1 MKIGVI
7 GQGFV
12 GSAITST
19 FSKTYDILTYDK
31 FKSNITNSNIAHFIT
46 PFIMTRVNGVV
57 SFQGTYE
64 DMTFYK
70 KEGKNYVRKKSG
82 VSKERI
88 ANDPNY
94 VRTRENMNEFSL
106 NISSGKML
114 RLSLGSLVFKAKDA
128 RLSNRL
134 MQTMSKIK
142 NLDSTSARGER
153 SVSNGI
159 ATAEGKQY
167 LIGFDFNSNA
177 PLDSVLFANYTLDT
191 ATGEIAIASIIPA
204 DQLRFPEGAT
214 NVVFQCGVLNI
225 DFATGLTDLV
235 LSPPNNLLLNVTQSS
250 ISMIPASM
258 PTGAGVTVYLFIVTF
273 FQEINGVQYSLK
285 NEEYNVLH
293 IVDVI

>member
-1 MKIGVI
+1 M
-7 GQGFV
+7 
-12 GSAITST
+12 
-19 FSKTYDILTYDK
+19 
-31 FKSNITNSNIAHFIT
+31 
-46 PFIMTRVNGVV
+46 PRVNGVV

-235 LSPPNNLLLNVTQSS
+235 LSPPNNMLLNMTQSS

-273 FQEINGVQYSLK
+273 FQEINGMPYSLK

>member
-1 MKIGVI
+1 M
-7 GQGFV
+7 
-12 GSAITST
+12 
-19 FSKTYDILTYDK
+19 
-31 FKSNITNSNIAHFIT
+31 
-46 PFIMTRVNGVV
+46 PRVNGVV

-235 LSPPNNLLLNVTQSS
+235 LSPPNNLLLNMTQSS
-250 ISMIPASM
+250 ISMMPASM

>member
-1 MKIGVI
+1 M
-7 GQGFV
+7 
-12 GSAITST
+12 
-19 FSKTYDILTYDK
+19 
-31 FKSNITNSNIAHFIT
+31 
-46 PFIMTRVNGVV
+46 PRVNGVV

-235 LSPPNNLLLNVTQSS
+235 LSPPNNLLLNMTQSS

-273 FQEINGVQYSLK
+273 FQEINGVPYSLK

>member
-1 MKIGVI
+1 M
-7 GQGFV
+7 
-12 GSAITST
+12 
-19 FSKTYDILTYDK
+19 
-31 FKSNITNSNIAHFIT
+31 
-46 PFIMTRVNGVV
+46 PRVNGVV

-235 LSPPNNLLLNVTQSS
+235 LSPPNNMLLNMTQSS
-250 ISMIPASM
+250 ISMIPASL

>member
-1 MKIGVI
+1 M
-7 GQGFV
+7 
-12 GSAITST
+12 
-19 FSKTYDILTYDK
+19 
-31 FKSNITNSNIAHFIT
+31 
-46 PFIMTRVNGVV
+46 PRVNGVV

-235 LSPPNNLLLNVTQSS
+235 LSPPNNLLLNMTQSS
-250 ISMIPASM
+250 ISMIPASL

>member
-1 MKIGVI
+1 M
-7 GQGFV
+7 
-12 GSAITST
+12 
-19 FSKTYDILTYDK
+19 
-31 FKSNITNSNIAHFIT
+31 
-46 PFIMTRVNGVV
+46 PRVNGVV

-191 ATGEIAIASIIPA
+191 ATGKIAIASIIPA

-235 LSPPNNLLLNVTQSS
+235 LSPPNNLLLNMTQSS

>member
-1 MKIGVI
+1 
-7 GQGFV
+7 
-12 GSAITST
+12 
-19 FSKTYDILTYDK
+19 
-31 FKSNITNSNIAHFIT
+31 
-46 PFIMTRVNGVV
+46 
-57 SFQGTYE
+57 
-64 DMTFYK
+64 
-70 KEGKNYVRKKSG
+70 
-82 VSKERI
+82 
-88 ANDPNY
+88 
-94 VRTRENMNEFSL
+94 MNEFSL

-235 LSPPNNLLLNVTQSS
+235 LSPPNNLLLNMTQSS

-273 FQEINGVQYSLK
+273 FQEINGVPYSLK

-293 IVDVI
+293 IVDVV

>member
-1 MKIGVI
+1 M
-7 GQGFV
+7 
-12 GSAITST
+12 
-19 FSKTYDILTYDK
+19 
-31 FKSNITNSNIAHFIT
+31 
-46 PFIMTRVNGVV
+46 PRVNGVV

-134 MQTMSKIK
+134 MQTMSRIK

-235 LSPPNNLLLNVTQSS
+235 LSPPNNLLLNMTQSS
-250 ISMIPASM
+250 ISMIPASL

>member
-1 MKIGVI
+1 M
-7 GQGFV
+7 
-12 GSAITST
+12 
-19 FSKTYDILTYDK
+19 
-31 FKSNITNSNIAHFIT
+31 
-46 PFIMTRVNGVV
+46 PRVNGVV

-235 LSPPNNLLLNVTQSS
+235 LSPPNNMLLNMTQSS

>member
-1 MKIGVI
+1 M
-7 GQGFV
+7 
-12 GSAITST
+12 
-19 FSKTYDILTYDK
+19 
-31 FKSNITNSNIAHFIT
+31 
-46 PFIMTRVNGVV
+46 PRVNGVV

-235 LSPPNNLLLNVTQSS
+235 LSPPNNMLLNMTQSS

-273 FQEINGVQYSLK
+273 FQEINGVPYSLK

>member
-1 MKIGVI
+1 M
-7 GQGFV
+7 
-12 GSAITST
+12 
-19 FSKTYDILTYDK
+19 
-31 FKSNITNSNIAHFIT
+31 
-46 PFIMTRVNGVV
+46 PRVNGVV

-214 NVVFQCGVLNI
+214 NVVFQCGLLNI

-235 LSPPNNLLLNVTQSS
+235 LSPPNNLLLNMTQSS

>member
-1 MKIGVI
+1 
-7 GQGFV
+7 
-12 GSAITST
+12 
-19 FSKTYDILTYDK
+19 
-31 FKSNITNSNIAHFIT
+31 
-46 PFIMTRVNGVV
+46 
-57 SFQGTYE
+57 
-64 DMTFYK
+64 MTFYK

-235 LSPPNNLLLNVTQSS
+235 LSPPNNLLLNMTQSS
-250 ISMIPASM
+250 ISMMPASM

>member
-1 MKIGVI
+1 M
-7 GQGFV
+7 
-12 GSAITST
+12 
-19 FSKTYDILTYDK
+19 
-31 FKSNITNSNIAHFIT
+31 
-46 PFIMTRVNGVV
+46 PRVNGVV

-235 LSPPNNLLLNVTQSS
+235 LSPPNNLLLNMTQSS
-250 ISMIPASM
+250 ISMMPASM

-273 FQEINGVQYSLK
+273 FQEINGMPYSLK

>member
-1 MKIGVI
+1 M
-7 GQGFV
+7 
-12 GSAITST
+12 
-19 FSKTYDILTYDK
+19 
-31 FKSNITNSNIAHFIT
+31 
-46 PFIMTRVNGVV
+46 PRVNGVV

-191 ATGEIAIASIIPA
+191 ATGKIAIASIIPA

-235 LSPPNNLLLNVTQSS
+235 LSPPNNMLLNMTQSS

>member
-1 MKIGVI
+1 M
-7 GQGFV
+7 
-12 GSAITST
+12 
-19 FSKTYDILTYDK
+19 
-31 FKSNITNSNIAHFIT
+31 
-46 PFIMTRVNGVV
+46 PRVNGVV

-235 LSPPNNLLLNVTQSS
+235 LSPPNNLLLNMTQSS
-250 ISMIPASM
+250 ISMIPASL

-273 FQEINGVQYSLK
+273 FQEINGVPYSLK

>member
-1 MKIGVI
+1 M
-7 GQGFV
+7 
-12 GSAITST
+12 
-19 FSKTYDILTYDK
+19 
-31 FKSNITNSNIAHFIT
+31 
-46 PFIMTRVNGVV
+46 PRVNGVV

-134 MQTMSKIK
+134 MQTMSRIK

-214 NVVFQCGVLNI
+214 NVVFQCGLLNI

-235 LSPPNNLLLNVTQSS
+235 LSPPNNMLLNMTQSS

>member
-1 MKIGVI
+1 M
-7 GQGFV
+7 
-12 GSAITST
+12 
-19 FSKTYDILTYDK
+19 
-31 FKSNITNSNIAHFIT
+31 
-46 PFIMTRVNGVV
+46 PRVNGVV

-134 MQTMSKIK
+134 MQTMSRIK

-191 ATGEIAIASIIPA
+191 ATGKIAIASIIPA

-214 NVVFQCGVLNI
+214 NVVFQCGLLNI

-235 LSPPNNLLLNVTQSS
+235 LSPPNNMLLNMTQSS

>member
-1 MKIGVI
+1 M
-7 GQGFV
+7 
-12 GSAITST
+12 
-19 FSKTYDILTYDK
+19 
-31 FKSNITNSNIAHFIT
+31 
-46 PFIMTRVNGVV
+46 PRVNGVV

-134 MQTMSKIK
+134 MQTMSRIK

-235 LSPPNNLLLNVTQSS
+235 LSPPNNMLLNMTQSS

>member
-1 MKIGVI
+1 M
-7 GQGFV
+7 
-12 GSAITST
+12 
-19 FSKTYDILTYDK
+19 
-31 FKSNITNSNIAHFIT
+31 
-46 PFIMTRVNGVV
+46 PRVNGVV

-134 MQTMSKIK
+134 MQTMSRIK

-235 LSPPNNLLLNVTQSS
+235 LSPPNNLLLNMTQSS

>member
-1 MKIGVI
+1 M
-7 GQGFV
+7 
-12 GSAITST
+12 
-19 FSKTYDILTYDK
+19 
-31 FKSNITNSNIAHFIT
+31 
-46 PFIMTRVNGVV
+46 PRVNGVV

-214 NVVFQCGVLNI
+214 NVEFQCGVLNI

-235 LSPPNNLLLNVTQSS
+235 LSPPNNLLLNMTQSS

-273 FQEINGVQYSLK
+273 FQEINGVPYSLK

>member
-1 MKIGVI
+1 M
-7 GQGFV
+7 
-12 GSAITST
+12 
-19 FSKTYDILTYDK
+19 
-31 FKSNITNSNIAHFIT
+31 
-46 PFIMTRVNGVV
+46 PRVNGVV

-235 LSPPNNLLLNVTQSS
+235 LSPPNNLLLNMTQSS

>member
-1 MKIGVI
+1 M
-7 GQGFV
+7 
-12 GSAITST
+12 
-19 FSKTYDILTYDK
+19 
-31 FKSNITNSNIAHFIT
+31 
-46 PFIMTRVNGVV
+46 PRVNGVV

-191 ATGEIAIASIIPA
+191 TTGEIAIASIIPA

-235 LSPPNNLLLNVTQSS
+235 LSPPNNLLLNMTQSS

>member
-1 MKIGVI
+1 M
-7 GQGFV
+7 
-12 GSAITST
+12 
-19 FSKTYDILTYDK
+19 
-31 FKSNITNSNIAHFIT
+31 
-46 PFIMTRVNGVV
+46 PRVNGVV

-191 ATGEIAIASIIPA
+191 ATGKIAIASIIPA

-214 NVVFQCGVLNI
+214 NVVFQCGLLNI

-235 LSPPNNLLLNVTQSS
+235 LSPPNNMLLNMTQSS